1 MNKNRKYV
9 HNILKQY
16 KTPDFIPKAF
26 MLLGEYFKK
35 QKVTAWTPRKKKKK
49 KKKKMTKWFKLV
61 PVTFKD
67 GQFSGKLSTKPSKHH
82 SSSCV
87 CVL

>member
-26 MLLGEYFKK
+26 MLQGEYLKNKK
-35 QKVTAWTPRKKKKK
+35 LQHGRHVKIYINK
-49 KKKKMTKWFKLV
+49 
-61 PVTFKD
+61 
-67 GQFSGKLSTKPSKHH
+67 
-82 SSSCV
+82 
-87 CVL
+87 